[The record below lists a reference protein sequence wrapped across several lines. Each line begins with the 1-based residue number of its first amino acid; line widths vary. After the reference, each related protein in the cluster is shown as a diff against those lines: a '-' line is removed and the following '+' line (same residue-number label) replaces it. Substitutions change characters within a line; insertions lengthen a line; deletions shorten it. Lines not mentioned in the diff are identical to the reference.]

1 MKAPK
6 FLRRLLGKQHS
17 APRPSSY
24 APSSSYAIVSAAY
37 NVAPYLD
44 EFFGSIAQQTIDRR
58 FLSVVVVDDGST
70 DETAAICERWAEEL
84 PGQVT
89 LIRQENGGQAAARN
103 HGLQLVSAEWVTFTD
118 PDDFLAPDYFETVD
132 RAISRHPDA
141 VFLATKF
148 FPYDESTGTTTA
160 KHPLNW
166 RFTNDG
172 AFYSVLDESMPMAL
186 SMASG
191 FFKTEH
197 IEDESLKASTEIK
210 PVFEDA
216 HFVGRYL
223 ASAKSGTAGF
233 LGSAKYY
240 YRKRADES
248 STMDHSWDGTD
259 RLLTVPRMGHAD
271 LLRYAQEARGEIPA
285 FAKLTVLYDIG
296 WYFRNHVD
304 HPELG
309 DHFTSTDIAE
319 GRRLLEENLQAIG
332 YDMLF
337 SPQNKAMGFDHKAAI
352 AKTFFGK
359 NPPFQ
364 KAYLIA
370 SDTENCRL
378 TFRTFVSAPAVF
390 VDEQRVDPALDTL
403 QRFFWGEPFYC
414 RYTLEIPYQSTS
426 SRVRFDFGDR
436 LPVQIDTK
444 GTVLPNGSTVA
455 EFLAHM

>member
-1 MKAPK
+1 MEAPK
-6 FLRRLLGKQHS
+6 FLRKLLGKQQP

-24 APSSSYAIVSAAY
+24 APSSSFAIVSAAY

-58 FLSVVVVDDGST
+58 FLSVIVVDDGST
-70 DETAAICERWAEEL
+70 DQTAAICERWAERL

-89 LIRQENGGQAAARN
+89 FVCQENGGQAAARN
-103 HGLQLVSAEWVTFTD
+103 HGLHLVEAEWVTFTD
-118 PDDFLAPDYFETVD
+118 PDDFLAPNYFEVVD
-132 RAISRHPDA
+132 RAISKHPDTI
-141 VFLATKF
+141 FLATKL
-148 FPYDESTGTTTA
+148 FPYDESTDTTTA

-172 AFYSVLDESMPMAL
+172 AFYSVLDESLPIAL

-191 FFKTEH
+191 FFKTQL
-197 IEDESLKASTEIK
+197 IGDNALTVSTEIK

-240 YRKRADES
+240 YRKRTDES

-259 RLLTVPRMGHAD
+259 RLLTVPRAGHSD
-271 LLRYAQEARGEIPA
+271 LLRYAQEARGEIPE
-285 FAKLTVLYDIG
+285 FIKLTVLYDIG

-309 DHFTSTDIAE
+309 DHFTSADIAE
-319 GRRLLEENLQAIG
+319 GRRLLEENLRIIG
-332 YDMLF
+332 YDALF

-352 AKTFFGK
+352 AKAFFGK

-370 SDTENCRL
+370 ADAKNRCL
-378 TFRTFVSAPAVF
+378 KFRTFVSVPAVF
-390 VDEQRVDPALDTL
+390 VDEQHTEPVLDTL
-403 QRFFWGEPFYC
+403 QRFFWGAPFYC
-414 RYTLEIPYQSTS
+414 RYTLEVPYQSTS
-426 SRVRFDFGDR
+426 NQVRFDFGDD
-436 LPVQIDTK
+436 LPVQIDAK
-444 GTVLPNGSTVA
+444 GTVLLNGSTVA
-455 EFLAHM
+455 ELLAHM